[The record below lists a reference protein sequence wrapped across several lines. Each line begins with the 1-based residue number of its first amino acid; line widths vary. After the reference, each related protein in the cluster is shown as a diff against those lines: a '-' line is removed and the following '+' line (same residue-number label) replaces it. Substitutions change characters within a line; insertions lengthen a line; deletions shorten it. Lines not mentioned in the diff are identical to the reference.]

1 MSFLA
6 CAIVSASTVRF
17 SNRLFKPCDLSQV
30 EACPVMDFLT
40 ISISCCCLALASSL
54 SACTSASLSA
64 LLIFWFT
71 VLFAVSF
78 ESSLLS
84 DFSYT
89 AASSLKPAVFASDLS
104 VFASCFFE
112 AVLVFFVCASSFAVT
127 LCAAT
132 AETTLEIAS
141 NISHPSLVMCVRE
154 SFPAILLS
162 PCIAS
167 DIAKQFIS
175 YTVYRL
181 FCVCCL

>member
-1 MSFLA
+1 MGSNNDISLKALAKINLGLDVVRRREDGYHEVRMIMQTIHLYDRLDIKRTKEPGIQIQTNLSFLPVNENNLIYKA
-6 CAIVSASTVRF
+6 AKLLMDEFSITDGVSV
-17 SNRLFKPCDLSQV
+17 
-30 EACPVMDFLT
+30 
-40 ISISCCCLALASSL
+40 
-54 SACTSASLSA
+54 
-64 LLIFWFT
+64 
-71 VLFAVSF
+71 
-78 ESSLLS
+78 
-84 DFSYT
+84 
-89 AASSLKPAVFASDLS
+89 KPAVFASDLS

-162 PCIAS
+162 TCIAS
-167 DIAKQFIS
+167 DIAKQSFS
-175 YTVYRL
+175 YIVYRL